1 MMKFSIKTLI
11 LLSVTIC
18 FCDVHAADDALGRL
32 FLTPEQRAAL
42 EKLRYQKPV
51 EVKIPEIIS
60 EEPPLP
66 QAQETES
73 PVVGNIQVNGLVYR
87 KNGKSTAWINRVS
100 SYEGDLANEYVQID
114 ADNIKPDDVEIVIPI
129 NNTRVNLKA
138 GETFDPET
146 DEVNKFNYQTR

>member
-1 MMKFSIKTLI
+1 MKKFSIKTFI
-11 LLSVTIC
+11 ALSVTMC
-18 FCDVHAADDALGRL
+18 CCNVHAADDSLGRL
-32 FLTPEQRAAL
+32 FFTPEQRAAL

-60 EEPPLP
+60 EEPPPTQP
-66 QAQETES
+66 QEAEN
-73 PVVGNIQVNGLVYR
+73 PAVGNIQVNGLVYR

-114 ADNIKPDDVEIVIPI
+114 ADNIKPDDVEIVIPV
-129 NNTRVNLKA
+129 NDTRVNLKA

-146 DEVNKFNYQTR
+146 DEVRKFNYQSR